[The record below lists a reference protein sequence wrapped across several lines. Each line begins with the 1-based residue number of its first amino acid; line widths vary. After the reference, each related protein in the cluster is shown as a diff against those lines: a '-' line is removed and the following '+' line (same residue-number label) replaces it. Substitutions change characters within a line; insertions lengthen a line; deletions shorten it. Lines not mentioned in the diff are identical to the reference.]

1 MADDDFFDYLCATQA
16 ATGKRLPGTPG
27 AGKRHRRHNK
37 QNTRQMKAIQRMA
50 LAAATLAASAT
61 AQTQDTTFKI
71 TGTAPKGAQ
80 TIYLYVAGEKDA
92 ADSAAVR
99 GGRFELSGR
108 RQLNAALTVADRQ
121 EGWTLFNDGTPAD
134 IDMRTLE
141 AKASPLNERLFGE
154 YRRIKALDDRGMEIY
169 NDFEKIMQGTTPAD
183 QAEKSRLSAQ
193 MDALRDSMMALY
205 MEIIDSNRDNLIA
218 AVFIDNIYRATDYQ
232 TLKGMLD
239 PAAPYYGH
247 PLLNNAKTALA
258 DMEASIA
265 KRKPG
270 TMVTDIEMADTSG
283 KARKLSEWCGRGGYV
298 LIDFWAS
305 WCGPCRMEMPNVVAN
320 YKKYHPKGF
329 EIVGISFDKD
339 ASAWQD
345 AIKSM
350 GMEWPQ
356 LSDLKG
362 WNSAGSSTY
371 GIRSIPS
378 SILVDGSGR
387 IVDVDLR
394 GQRLGQKLKEIYG
407 F

>member
-1 MADDDFFDYLCATQA
+1 MY
-16 ATGKRLPGTPG
+16 
-27 AGKRHRRHNK
+27 
-37 QNTRQMKAIQRMA
+37 
-50 LAAATLAASAT
+50 
-61 AQTQDTTFKI
+61 
-71 TGTAPKGAQ
+71 
-80 TIYLYVAGEKDA
+80 
-92 ADSAAVR
+92 
-99 GGRFELSGR
+99 
-108 RQLNAALTVADRQ
+108 
-121 EGWTLFNDGTPAD
+121 
-134 IDMRTLE
+134 
-141 AKASPLNERLFGE
+141 
-154 YRRIKALDDRGMEIY
+154 
-169 NDFEKIMQGTTPAD
+169 
-183 QAEKSRLSAQ
+183 
-193 MDALRDSMMALY
+193 
-205 MEIIDSNRDNLIA
+205 
-218 AVFIDNIYRATDYQ
+218 
-232 TLKGMLD
+232 
-239 PAAPYYGH
+239 